1 MARTVLRNATVIDG
15 TGADGAPADV
25 VIEDDKIV
33 EVGPGLDGDED
44 VDLSGKWLLPGLIDC
59 HVHEMIS
66 TINLVE
72 ALQIPFSLNFFLAA
86 QNLEATLKAGF
97 TYVRDA
103 GGTDLGVKRA
113 VELGLIKGPRMK
125 ISISILTQTGGHGDR
140 HFPCGMSVPFFQSH
154 PGRPETIADGPEDVI
169 KKVRE
174 IVRAGA
180 DVIKI
185 CTTGGVLSPEDDPEA
200 SQFLPEEIEVIVA
213 EARASGREVMSHA
226 QGAAG
231 IKNAVRAG
239 VRSIEHGVFL
249 DDEAIEMMIDSGTFL
264 VPTLIAPH
272 AVLED
277 ARGIPEASL
286 RKSREIL
293 GTHADSIRRA
303 YQAGVKIAMGTDAG
317 VFAHGRNAEE
327 LIHMTDI
334 GMSPMAA
341 IESTTRIAAENLGIG
356 ETTGTIEPG
365 KDADL
370 IALNG
375 DPIADIKVLGDPS
388 NVTDVWKLGRL
399 VE

>member
-1 MARTVLRNATVIDG
+1 MARTVLSGATVIDG
-15 TGADGAPADV
+15 TGADPAVADV
-25 VIEDDKIV
+25 LIEEGKIL
-33 EVGPGLDGDED
+33 EVGTDLDGEAS

-59 HVHEMIS
+59 HVHAMFS
-66 TINLVE
+66 TINIME
-72 ALQIPFSLNFFLAA
+72 TLQTPFSLNFFLAA
-86 QNLEATLKAGF
+86 QNLEKTLRAGF

-103 GGTDLGVKRA
+103 GGTDLGTKRA

-140 HFPCGMSVPFFQSH
+140 HFPCGLTVPFLQAH
-154 PGRPETIADGPEDVI
+154 PGRPENLADGKEAVI

-174 IVRAGA
+174 VVRAGA

-200 SQFLPEEIEVIVA
+200 SQFLPEEIEAIVA
-213 EARASGREVMSHA
+213 EAHASGKEVMSHA

-231 IKNAVRAG
+231 VKNAVRAG

-272 AVLED
+272 AVLEG
-277 ARGIPEASL
+277 AGGIPEASL
-286 RKSREIL
+286 RKSREL
-293 GTHADSIRRA
+293 LETHADSIKRA
-303 YQAGVKIAMGTDAG
+303 HSAGVKIAMGTDAG
-317 VFAHGRNAEE
+317 VFAHGRNSEE
-327 LIHMTDI
+327 LIHMTEV

-341 IESTTRIAAENLGIG
+341 IEAATRVAADNLGVSDHV
-356 ETTGTIEPG
+356 GTIEPG

-370 IALNG
+370 VALSA
-375 DPIADIKVLGDPS
+375 DPVADIKVFGDPA
-388 NVTDVWKLGRL
+388 NVTDVWKLGTHID
-399 VE
+399 